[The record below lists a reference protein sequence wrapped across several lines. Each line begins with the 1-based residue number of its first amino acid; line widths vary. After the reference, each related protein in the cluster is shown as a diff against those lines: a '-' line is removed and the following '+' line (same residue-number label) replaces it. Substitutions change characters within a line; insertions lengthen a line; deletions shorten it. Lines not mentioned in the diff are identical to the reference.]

1 MMSDLIG
8 QTVGAYQVVEKLG
21 AGGMAEIYKAYQPS
35 LERFV
40 ALKFIRPELVEQEG
54 FRPRFEQEAKLLA
67 RLSHPNI
74 VHVYDFGEAEGR
86 LYLVM
91 EYIAGGTLRDRLRA
105 ARESGSPLDLE
116 ATLAFLDEMADA
128 LDYAHAQGIIHRDI
142 KPANIMFT
150 PEGRALLNDFGLAK
164 LVGRASELSRMGGT
178 SGTPDYMSPEQATG
192 DPARVGP
199 ASDQYALSVV
209 LYEMITGRVPFVGE
223 TFITVMLQHVNETPP
238 SPREFKPELPEAAAH
253 VILRALAKDPAE
265 RFTSVG
271 EMVQALRAALGL
283 AAVGVVAEELPAPG
297 EPPFQ
302 GLHYFEEA
310 DADRFFGREALVE
323 NLVNRLREDRFLAVV
338 VGASGSGKSSIV
350 RAGLV
355 PALRRSGEYAALHVI
370 APTAHPAEALAIPLT
385 RDFES
390 LTAATTLMDDL
401 RRDARA
407 LHLHVKRL
415 VTAAASPSPDKG
427 EGGRGAGRF
436 LLVVDQFEELF
447 TLCRDAAERQAF
459 VDNLMTAVAP
469 ETAGP
474 TSVVIVLRAD
484 FYAHCAQYANLREA
498 VARHQEYI
506 GPMSTDELRRAIE
519 EPARRGGW
527 ELEPGLVDTLLQ
539 DVGDEP
545 GALPLL
551 SHALLETWQHRRG
564 RTLTL
569 RGYAESG
576 GVRGA
581 IAKTA
586 DEVYAQLTP
595 EQQAIARAL
604 FLRLT
609 ELGEGT
615 QDTRRRAALD
625 ELIPSAENADAAR
638 AVLAKLVDAR
648 LVITDD
654 QSAEVAHEALI
665 REWPALRAW
674 LDENREGLRLHRQL
688 TDDARE
694 WLRLGRDAGALYRGA
709 RLAQARELAEA
720 HVGEMNEMER
730 EFVRESRVTAEQEEA
745 GREAQRKRELAS
757 ARALAEE
764 AEARRKAEAERA
776 REAEQSAARLR
787 NRNRVITFVGGVA
800 LLAAILACVLA
811 IAAGVFGS
819 YANDTANRNAAL
831 ATQNAF
837 IASTAQIG
845 EATAKA
851 GSTLAVSVANTAQ
864 AGRVT
869 AEAASTQVVAEQQT
883 QVASIAN
890 AQATAAVIPA
900 DWTAYEQPD
909 KGFAISLPPQWKYFD
924 VTDPEALAIGLDTL
938 KGIDAQA
945 GSNLEARINS
955 VTAALKLDFIGV
967 DLSPDAIDRLAANSG
982 IAMLYEI
989 QETASQDLT
998 LDFYVQSLLAQ
1009 IESLYHPKDLTHER
1023 IQTPSGE
1030 AERIQVRLEL
1040 SLPSGQ
1046 AAGVTEIIYVFV
1058 EGRTAYVVF
1067 MITNPDWLE
1076 QYTPVFEEIIGT
1088 FKLLK

>member
-1 MMSDLIG
+1 MMSDLTG

-21 AGGMAEIYKAYQPS
+21 EGGMAEIYKAYQPS

-40 ALKFIRPELVEQEG
+40 ALKFIRPELAEQEG

-74 VHVYDFGEAEGR
+74 LHVYDFGEAEGR

-105 ARESGSPLDLE
+105 ARESGSPFDLE
-116 ATLAFLDEMADA
+116 ATLTLLDEMADA

-192 DPARVGP
+192 DPARIGP

-209 LYEMITGRVPFVGE
+209 LYEMITGRVPFSGE

-265 RFTSVG
+265 RFPSVG

-283 AAVGVVAEELPAPG
+283 AAVGVVPEEPPAPG

-323 NLVNRLREDRFLAVV
+323 NLANRLRQDRFLAVV

-355 PALRRSGEYAALHVI
+355 PVLRRSGEYAAIHVI
-370 APTAHPAEALAIPLT
+370 APTVHPSEALAIPLT
-385 RDFES
+385 RDSES
-390 LTAATTLMDDL
+390 LTAATTLIDDM
-401 RRDARA
+401 RRDARS
-407 LHLHVKRL
+407 LHLYVRKLLIQGAGGQGSRGE
-415 VTAAASPSPDKG
+415 ASPPLPRSPAP
-427 EGGRGAGRF
+427 RL

-506 GPMSTDELRRAIE
+506 GPMSADEFRRAIE
-519 EPARRGGW
+519 EPVRRGGW
-527 ELEPGLVDTLLQ
+527 ELEPGLVDTLLK

-595 EQQAIARAL
+595 EQQAIARTI

-625 ELIPSAENADAAR
+625 ELIPRAENADAPR

-665 REWPALRAW
+665 REWPGLRTW

-709 RLAQARELAEA
+709 QLAQAREWAEA
-720 HVGEMNEMER
+720 HGSEMNEMER
-730 EFVRESRVTAEQEEA
+730 EFVHVSRVTAEQEEA
-745 GREAQRKRELAS
+745 EREAQRKRELAS

-787 NRNRVITFVGGVA
+787 SRNRVITFVGGGA

-837 IASTAQIG
+837 ISSTAQIG

-869 AEAASTQVVAEQQT
+869 AEAAKA
-883 QVASIAN
+883 
-890 AQATAAVIPA
+890 
-900 DWTAYEQPD
+900 
-909 KGFAISLPPQWKYFD
+909 
-924 VTDPEALAIGLDTL
+924 
-938 KGIDAQA
+938 
-945 GSNLEARINS
+945 
-955 VTAALKLDFIGV
+955 
-967 DLSPDAIDRLAANSG
+967 RLA
-982 IAMLYEI
+982 
-989 QETASQDLT
+989 
-998 LDFYVQSLLAQ
+998 
-1009 IESLYHPKDLTHER
+1009 
-1023 IQTPSGE
+1023 
-1030 AERIQVRLEL
+1030 RL
-1040 SLPSGQ
+1040 
-1046 AAGVTEIIYVFV
+1046 
-1058 EGRTAYVVF
+1058 R
-1067 MITNPDWLE
+1067 
-1076 QYTPVFEEIIGT
+1076 
-1088 FKLLK
+1088 